1 MALHALILAVL
12 VVVFVILVFELLVED
27 DDVDN
32 GDRATVIEIG
42 DDDGVK
48 DEHDKTE
55 KTI

>member
-12 VVVFVILVFELLVED
+12 VVVFVILVFELLIED

-42 DDDGVK
+42 DDDG
-48 DEHDKTE
+48 DER
-55 KTI
+55 